1 MECPFHKY
9 NSTSNPFYE
18 ILWSH
23 RNDLRR
29 VLQFRMTRSN
39 QSCVYDSKGRFSG
52 VLDFGSSVSFLNI
65 STVLMNDTGPYFCYV
80 KIGNSDPTRKMI
92 FLLVRGESGSFFQHR
107 TLVSLRTVLLSS
119 LSGFTKPLGS
129 VSTVELSSVDKGPG
143 HPYEPLFFAGQQP
156 WAAPGDLSYSALQGS
171 KVTLDCDFPTNLT
184 GNFTD
189 LFWLHKRDQSPS
201 RLIAWHLRSSF
212 QVENGS
218 IGSRFQSS
226 LDLENHRSRLTITGL
241 EEKDSGW
248 YQCERGLGE
257 PSGGQRGRGTNLTV
271 KGECVSRDLM
281 GQVKILLCLLA
292 FLCQSLHLIYGFSDR
307 MGVSFLS
314 RTHLTVQGAPHS
326 PCHHPVWGAGGVQ
339 VGKSWSCICSTLVPA
354 LPEGAGSPKYK
365 LLLWCNGKA
374 LQSHRTSVQDAQIYL
389 KHPHNHR
396 SSSARLCACCCRCY
410 L

>member
-1 MECPFHKY
+1 MALTLSYVLLAFLTLLLLSWGSGILKSQVVLVTVGEPVSMECPFHKY
-9 NSTSNPFYE
+9 NGTSNPFYE

-52 VLDFGSSVSFLNI
+52 ALDFGSSVSFLNI

-80 KIGNSDPTRKMI
+80 KIGNSDPTTKMI
-92 FLLVRGESGSFFQHR
+92 FLLVR
-107 TLVSLRTVLLSS
+107 
-119 LSGFTKPLGS
+119 
-129 VSTVELSSVDKGPG
+129 
-143 HPYEPLFFAGQQP
+143 GQQP

-226 LDLENHRSRLTITGL
+226 LDLENDRSRLTITGL
-241 EEKDSGW
+241 EEEDSGW
-248 YQCERGLGE
+248 YQCQRGLGE

-271 KGECVSRDLM
+271 KDRCYVQLKR
-281 GQVKILLCLLA
+281 QNTLA
-292 FLCQSLHLIYGFSDR
+292 DGL
-307 MGVSFLS
+307 
-314 RTHLTVQGAPHS
+314 
-326 PCHHPVWGAGGVQ
+326 
-339 VGKSWSCICSTLVPA
+339 
-354 LPEGAGSPKYK
+354 
-365 LLLWCNGKA
+365 
-374 LQSHRTSVQDAQIYL
+374 
-389 KHPHNHR
+389 HPHCGPSETMGRETTSREAIYVSTGSTEYSLLTFPGRNPAAGDVGQR
-396 SSSARLCACCCRCY
+396 
-410 L
+410 

>member
-1 MECPFHKY
+1 MRSEAATRHGQSHAAGRGRLVPTALGGAVSHRSARWAGGTSVRGAKQGAASCLRCRQGMALTLSYVLLAFLTLLLLSWGSGILKSQVVLVTVGEPVSMECPFHKY

-52 VLDFGSSVSFLNI
+52 ALDFGSSMSFLNI

-80 KIGNSDPTRKMI
+80 KIGNSDPTTKMI
-92 FLLVRGESGSFFQHR
+92 FLLVR
-107 TLVSLRTVLLSS
+107 
-119 LSGFTKPLGS
+119 
-129 VSTVELSSVDKGPG
+129 
-143 HPYEPLFFAGQQP
+143 GQQP

-201 RLIAWHLRSSF
+201 QLIAWHLRSSF

-241 EEKDSGW
+241 EEEDSGC

-271 KGECVSRDLM
+271 KGSSSVLLVCLRSAAFAA
-281 GQVKILLCLLA
+281 IALCLYVL
-292 FLCQSLHLIYGFSDR
+292 
-307 MGVSFLS
+307 
-314 RTHLTVQGAPHS
+314 
-326 PCHHPVWGAGGVQ
+326 
-339 VGKSWSCICSTLVPA
+339 
-354 LPEGAGSPKYK
+354 
-365 LLLWCNGKA
+365 
-374 LQSHRTSVQDAQIYL
+374 
-389 KHPHNHR
+389 
-396 SSSARLCACCCRCY
+396 CRCY
-410 L
+410 VQLRRQNTLADGLHPHCGPSETTGRETTSREAIYVSTGSTEYSLLTFPGRNPAAGDVGQR